1 MVELAI
7 GCKVMVMT
15 NINTD
20 LEIANGAQGEVVQ
33 IWTDPQEECRDSTA
47 SVQNLK
53 YPPSCVLVRMD
64 RFRLGQIQGLEGS
77 TIPLFPVLKMIEYI
91 TANGVKHKLQCWQV
105 TLDGAYTFTNYQ
117 AQGQTIDYLLADIG
131 TPLKGWLTPFNAY
144 VTLSRAHRQNYI
156 CLI

>member
-1 MVELAI
+1 
-7 GCKVMVMT
+7 
-15 NINTD
+15 
-20 LEIANGAQGEVVQ
+20 
-33 IWTDPQEECRDSTA
+33 
-47 SVQNLK
+47 
-53 YPPSCVLVRMD
+53 MD
-64 RFRLGQIQGLEGS
+64 RFQLGQIQGLEGS
-77 TIPLFPVLKMIEYI
+77 MILLFPVLKMIEYI